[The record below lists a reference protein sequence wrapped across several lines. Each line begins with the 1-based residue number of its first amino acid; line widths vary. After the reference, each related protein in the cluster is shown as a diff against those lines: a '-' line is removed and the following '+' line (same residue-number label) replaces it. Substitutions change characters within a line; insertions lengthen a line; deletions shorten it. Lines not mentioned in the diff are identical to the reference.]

1 MVQVSEA
8 AKRQLKAVLDER
20 KLPPDRFLRLA
31 VPPEWE
37 GEGDFGIVID
47 GRGGADTSVTLDGKT
62 VLVVGPEVGER
73 IPNSLLDFKKNA
85 PEGPRFTLDVY

>member
-8 AKRQLKAVLDER
+8 AKRQLKVLLEER
-20 KLPPDRFLRLA
+20 KLPPDRFLRLT
-31 VPPEWE
+31 VPPAWT

-62 VLVVGPEVGER
+62 VLVVGPDVVEQ
-73 IPNSLLDFKKNA
+73 IPNAMLDFKKA
-85 PEGPRFTLDVY
+85 PGGPRFTLDVY

>member
-8 AKRQLKAVLDER
+8 AKRQRKVLLEER
-20 KLPPDRFLRLA
+20 KLAPDRFLRLT
-31 VPPEWE
+31 VPPTWT

-47 GRGGADTSVTLDGKT
+47 GRGGGDTSVTLDGKT
-62 VLVVGPEVGER
+62 VLVVGPDVVEQ
-73 IPNSLLDFKKNA
+73 IPNSALDFKQG